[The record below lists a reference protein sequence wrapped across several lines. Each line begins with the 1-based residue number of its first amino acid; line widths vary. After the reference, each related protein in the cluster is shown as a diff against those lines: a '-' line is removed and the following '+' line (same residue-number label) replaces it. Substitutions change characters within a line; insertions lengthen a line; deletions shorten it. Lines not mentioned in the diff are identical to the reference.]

1 MAITTT
7 LFLNLLEVIQE
18 FRNFERCKFLFA
30 QQIKINKQNITLTHT
45 VSQMCISTFE
55 MLILKVSLIDK
66 SQDL

>member
-1 MAITTT
+1 MAISTT

-30 QQIKINKQNITLTHT
+30 QQIKLKKQNITLIHT

-55 MLILKVSLIDK
+55 MLILKGSPIDK
-66 SQDL
+66 P